1 MADGI
6 KKYIYRKGEAA
17 EVDQEFQKEKSHG
30 SVRFGDSCVFWKKGF
45 RWYMVETDQIRRA
58 YRRIEA
64 VDSKRCCG
72 SVNFDIQKLV
82 LILKDDTRLE
92 LMIGEGV
99 PKEAE
104 ALYQEM
110 QEKYPQLEYGK
121 PKEWDTLS

>member
-1 MADGI
+1 MADSI
-6 KKYIYRKGEAA
+6 KQYSYRKGENS
-17 EVDQEFQKEKSHG
+17 ELDQEYQKEKSHG
-30 SVRFGDSCVFWKKGF
+30 SIRFGDAHVFWKRGF
-45 RWYMVETDQIRRA
+45 RWYQVEADQIRRA

-64 VDSKRCCG
+64 ADSKMCCG

-104 ALYQEM
+104 ALYGEM
-110 QEKYPQLEYGK
+110 QEKYPQIVYGK
-121 PKEWDTLS
+121 PKE